1 MKRKFLVSVLM
12 ISIVGIKLNVN
23 AANAYVT
30 SSSDSD
36 YNTLKSGYEAGI
48 TKTNISSSNTVTLY
62 GTSNCNGSSCTY
74 NYVGNNSSF
83 ETVLSKSVVCTNGEK
98 YISYQSTG
106 EGGKKDFMTDNK
118 AGHTG
123 VVYWSEDYYVTCT
136 SNDSGST
143 TVTLENTANSTVD
156 DSSNT
161 NNNYNSSSTVK
172 NEQTGVNTY
181 FIILGLVAVIS
192 YVFMIFVKKFNL
204 FKKI

>member
-1 MKRKFLVSVLM
+1 MKKKIFLVTLFV
-12 ISIVGIKLNVN
+12 ISIISIKLNVN
-23 AANAYVT
+23 AANTYAT
-30 SSSDSD
+30 SSSDAD
-36 YNTLKSGYEAGI
+36 YNTLKSSYDTGI
-48 TKTNISSSNTVTLY
+48 TKTSISSSDTVTLY

-83 ETVLSKSVVCTNGEK
+83 ETVLSKSVICTNGEK

-123 VVYWSEDYYVTCT
+123 VVYWSEDYYVTCV
-136 SNDSGST
+136 SNNSGST
-143 TVTLENTANSTVD
+143 TVTLANTTVGE
-156 DSSNT
+156 SSNT

-181 FIILGLVAVIS
+181 FVILGLVAVIS